1 MSEEPQIAGFRIRER
16 VGKGGTAT
24 VWLADDQTGVPV
36 AIKAINADLPG
47 GAELCEQFTA
57 ESAVIGRLRNPGIIR
72 IYRYGQDGPWH
83 YLVTEYLPGGDLKSR
98 IGKGMTV
105 DQAIEVTRRIASALD
120 AAHEAGLVH
129 QDVKPENVLFRS
141 NGTPVLMDFGI
152 ASQSG
157 VANAGMRGT
166 PLYMSPEQVQAK
178 RIDRRTDIYSL
189 GCMLFEM
196 LTGAPPYPMPTM
208 EAILYAQVHKPVP
221 RLPAD
226 LQSLQGLIDRMMA
239 KALDDRVGSAK
250 ELLELLDEHWLLAP
264 QRMGDDTGAA
274 HHAPIAPPTPAREL
288 TPGRAVRQPLAE
300 EEEVSDP
307 WLESYELARTYLV
320 EGDMQAGRSLLLSI
334 ATQARGEVQQLARE
348 MLYQL
353 G

>member
-1 MSEEPQIAGFRIRER
+1 MNEPPRIAGFHIREQ

-57 ESAVIGRLRNPGIIR
+57 EAAVIGRLRNPGVIR

-83 YLVTEYLPGGDLKSR
+83 YLVTEYLPGGDLKAR
-98 IGKGMTV
+98 IAKGMSV
-105 DQAIEVTRRIASALD
+105 DQAVELTRKIASALD
-120 AAHEAGLVH
+120 TAHEAGLVH

-152 ASQSG
+152 ASQAG

-178 RIDRRTDIYSL
+178 TIDRRTDIYSL

-208 EAILYAQVHKPVP
+208 EAILYAQVHKPLP

-226 LQSLQGLIDRMMA
+226 LQSLQRLIDRMMA
-239 KALDDRVGSAK
+239 KDLDDRVGSAK

-264 QRMGDDTGAA
+264 QLTGHDMKVARE
-274 HHAPIAPPTPAREL
+274 APPVQGRLVPPDAQKTPS
-288 TPGRAVRQPLAE
+288 QPKAQE
-300 EEEVSDP
+300 SEEVTDP
-307 WLESYELARTYLV
+307 WLESYELARSYLV
-320 EGDMQAGRSLLLSI
+320 EGDVQAGRSLLLSI
-334 ATQARGEVQQLARE
+334 ATQARGEVQLLARE
-348 MLYQL
+348 MLYRL